1 MVMNDAAVS
10 DMAPHER
17 ASGSR
22 GGVLVLGLG
31 NVLLV
36 DDGTGAAT
44 LDRLERDYR
53 IPPEVRLVEGG
64 TLGLSLLDEIAE
76 ARHVILVD
84 AVATDAPAGTLVRL
98 DGAAVIDAVRDRL
111 SVHQVGVADLL
122 NAARLIGRYPASV
135 VLLGLVPGTIGL
147 GVGRT
152 RVVDAAI
159 EVLVSA
165 ILREVQTLGY
175 ELVLRPQDA
184 ASDRPIHAL
193 TRHFGM

>member
-1 MVMNDAAVS
+1 
-10 DMAPHER
+10 
-17 ASGSR
+17 
-22 GGVLVLGLG
+22 
-31 NVLLV
+31 
-36 DDGTGAAT
+36 
-44 LDRLERDYR
+44 
-53 IPPEVRLVEGG
+53 
-64 TLGLSLLDEIAE
+64 
-76 ARHVILVD
+76 
-84 AVATDAPAGTLVRL
+84 
-98 DGAAVIDAVRDRL
+98 
-111 SVHQVGVADLL
+111 
-122 NAARLIGRYPASV
+122 V

-159 EVLVSA
+159 EALVSA